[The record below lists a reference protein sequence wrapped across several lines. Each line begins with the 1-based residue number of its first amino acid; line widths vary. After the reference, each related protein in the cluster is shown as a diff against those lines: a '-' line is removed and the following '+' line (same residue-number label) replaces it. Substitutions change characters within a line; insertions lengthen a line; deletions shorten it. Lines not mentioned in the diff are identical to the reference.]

1 MRHGSLVAT
10 RGVAEK
16 AGTQISKKTPKRSLF
31 LVRRLG
37 LVVEKRDVLP
47 PERDELVVSAA
58 GAPHVEAIVVI
69 KQGGKTVLQDIW
81 QQVLEML
88 DVGQYQRRD
97 PDRELFSENR
107 PIKFAIQV
115 SRHAGAHQR
124 IFKADHHGENNAPF
138 PLGQPAD
145 RLALEQSLDAPA
157 ELGDA
162 LAAVIVA
169 GHEFLL
175 DVRFELTEA
184 AAQFRV
190 GSEPAA
196 FLSERY
202 GGGPV
207 EEAPAPPFPSVRKR
221 GVLKGG
227 PRRK

>member
-138 PLGQPAD
+138 PLGQPLID
-145 RLALEQSLDAPA
+145 SPWSSRSM
-157 ELGDA
+157 
-162 LAAVIVA
+162 
-169 GHEFLL
+169 
-175 DVRFELTEA
+175 
-184 AAQFRV
+184 
-190 GSEPAA
+190 
-196 FLSERY
+196 
-202 GGGPV
+202 
-207 EEAPAPPFPSVRKR
+207 
-221 GVLKGG
+221 
-227 PRRK
+227 PRRCWAMPLRPSSSPVTNFFWMSGSS